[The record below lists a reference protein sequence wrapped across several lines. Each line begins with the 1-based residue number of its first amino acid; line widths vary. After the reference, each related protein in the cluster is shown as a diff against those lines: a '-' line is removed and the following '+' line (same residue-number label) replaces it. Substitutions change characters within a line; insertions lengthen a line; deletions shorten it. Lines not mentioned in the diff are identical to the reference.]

1 MTKPTEP
8 TQADLRS
15 EIETT
20 RAKVGETVEAL
31 THKLD
36 VTGRGKEKAAQI
48 RADVLSKTE
57 NVVAALPEPAA
68 APVRRGVGAVVAHPG
83 LAVGAF
89 LGSALVVRGLL
100 KRRNR

>member
-1 MTKPTEP
+1 MTKQTEP
-8 TQADLRS
+8 SQAELRS

-20 RAKVGETVEAL
+20 RAQVGDTVEAL
-31 THKLD
+31 TRKLD
-36 VTGRGKEKAAQI
+36 VSARGKEKAAQL

-89 LGSALVVRGLL
+89 LGSALVVRSFM

>member
-1 MTKPTEP
+1 MTNQSEP
-8 TQADLRS
+8 SKAELRS

-20 RAKVGETVEAL
+20 RAQVGHTVEAL
-31 THKLD
+31 AHKLD
-36 VTGRGKEKAAQI
+36 VTARGKEKAAQL

-68 APVRRGVGAVVAHPG
+68 APVRRGVGAVLAHPG
-83 LAVGAF
+83 LAIGAF
-89 LGSALVVRGLL
+89 LFSALLVRSLM

>member
-1 MTKPTEP
+1 MTNQNEP
-8 TQADLRS
+8 SKAELRS

-20 RAKVGETVEAL
+20 RAQVGDTVEAL
-31 THKLD
+31 TRKLD
-36 VTGRGKEKAAQI
+36 VSARGKEKAAQL

-83 LAVGAF
+83 LAIGAF
-89 LGSALVVRGLL
+89 LGSALVVRGVL

>member
-1 MTKPTEP
+1 MTNQSEP
-8 TQADLRS
+8 SKAELRS

-20 RAKVGETVEAL
+20 RAQVGDTVEAL
-31 THKLD
+31 TRKLD
-36 VTGRGKEKAAQI
+36 VSARGKEKAAQL

-83 LAVGAF
+83 LAIGAF
-89 LGSALVVRGLL
+89 LGSALVVRGVL

>member
-1 MTKPTEP
+1 MTKHTEP
-8 TQADLRS
+8 SKAELRS

-20 RAKVGETVEAL
+20 RVQVGDTVDAL
-31 THKLD
+31 TRKLD
-36 VTGRGKEKAAQI
+36 VSARGKEKAAQL

-83 LAVGAF
+83 MAIGAF